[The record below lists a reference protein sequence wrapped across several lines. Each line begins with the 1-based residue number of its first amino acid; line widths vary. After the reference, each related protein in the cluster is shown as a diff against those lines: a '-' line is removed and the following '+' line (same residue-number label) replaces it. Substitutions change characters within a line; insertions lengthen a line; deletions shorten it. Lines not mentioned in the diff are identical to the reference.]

1 MTTEEVGL
9 GCACMWCIGKWPPL
23 FQRRSP
29 APQLAATKISQKMS
43 SFAQEELERYKHE
56 AILEHKEALIEK
68 LKGDL
73 KNAERRLKA
82 ATNSKGQAKSNTSQG
97 LSPKC
102 DVELF
107 AMSPG
112 NRRKAEASMS
122 RDEKFAYY
130 AAIARSKVKANK
142 LTLESIRDYEQQSKV
157 NKEYNVLQKKL
168 ERQAMDFERN
178 EKFKDRE
185 HERRLKEKEREKNKT
200 DFRRQYIYKLNENRS
215 TKKEIKRKEKNL
227 EKRERDQIKIEI
239 QHQKERRQCMK
250 RAHKAEQDTLEKE
263 YQRLLRLLQT
273 KEYSITRARVNN
285 RSLKNADPQ

>member
-1 MTTEEVGL
+1 
-9 GCACMWCIGKWPPL
+9 
-23 FQRRSP
+23 
-29 APQLAATKISQKMS
+29 MS

-112 NRRKAEASMS
+112 NRRKDEASRS

-185 HERRLKEKEREKNKT
+185 HERRLKEKEREKYKT
-200 DFRRQYIYKLNENRS
+200 DFRKQYSFKLNQNRS
-215 TKKEIKRKEKNL
+215 SKKEVQQKKKNL

-250 RAHKAEQDTLEKE
+250 RAHKVEQDTLEKE

-285 RSLKNADPQ
+285 RSLKDADLQ

>member
-1 MTTEEVGL
+1 
-9 GCACMWCIGKWPPL
+9 
-23 FQRRSP
+23 
-29 APQLAATKISQKMS
+29 MS

-130 AAIARSKVKANK
+130 AAIARSKTKANK

-157 NKEYNVLQKKL
+157 NKEYNALQKKL

-178 EKFKDRE
+178 EKLKDRE
-185 HERRLKEKEREKNKT
+185 HERRLKEKEREKYKT
-200 DFRRQYIYKLNENRS
+200 DFRRQYIS
-215 TKKEIKRKEKNL
+215 
-227 EKRERDQIKIEI
+227 Q
-239 QHQKERRQCMK
+239 
-250 RAHKAEQDTLEKE
+250 A
-263 YQRLLRLLQT
+263 
-273 KEYSITRARVNN
+273 
-285 RSLKNADPQ
+285 